1 MIPAYV
7 IERLFWESRGI
18 SIQEVVYL
26 EMVYALIIVLL
37 EVPTGVW
44 ADHTARR
51 RLVQIGVGLEWLS
64 FVVILYSFTFTGFF
78 VAISCSAVGSV
89 IRSGAENALLY
100 ESLQES
106 HDASSFERVLGRLN
120 AIGILSAVTA
130 ALSGSMLAQ
139 YLPLDWNYKLSIGSL
154 LIATVCSQFLVE
166 PTQREMEER
175 LTWRHLFKGFQF
187 VWSNKSLRH
196 VTISFLAAVSAF
208 NFIDE
213 FWQLYARDVSVPIYW
228 FGVISSG
235 LLLIQLPGQLF
246 AGTIARF
253 APSERWLKRFGW
265 MMGGGFLVIGLFPNP
280 IGIGVMGLLALL
292 YGTME
297 PLYYGLL
304 HHQVPSS
311 IRATTESSVSM
322 LWHLGILLFGVVFI
336 IGTTGSLFLAFSIIG
351 VVVWIVHAT
360 HP

>member
-51 RLVQIGVGLEWLS
+51 RLVQIGIWLEWLS
-64 FVVILYSFTFTGFF
+64 FVVILHSFTFIGFF
-78 VAISCSAVGSV
+78 VAISCSAIGSV

-139 YLPLDWNYKLSIGSL
+139 YLSLEWNYQLSIGSL
-154 LIATVCSQFLVE
+154 LMATLCSVFLVE
-166 PTQREMEER
+166 PTHREREER
-175 LTWRHLFKGFQF
+175 LTWRHVFKGFQF
-187 VWSNKSLRH
+187 IWSKQQLRY
-196 VTISFLAAVSAF
+196 VTIGFLATVSAF

-228 FGVISSG
+228 FGAISSV

-246 AGTIARF
+246 AGTLIRF
-253 APSERWLKRFGW
+253 ASSERWLNGFGW
-265 MMGGGFLVIGLFPNP
+265 VMGGGFLFIGLFPSP
-280 IGIGVMGLLALL
+280 IGIGVMGLLGIL
-292 YGTME
+292 YGAME

-322 LWHLGILLFGVVFI
+322 LWHLGILILGIVFI
-336 IGTTGSLFLAFSIIG
+336 GGTTSSLFLAFILIG
-351 VVVWIVHAT
+351 LVVWFVHAT
-360 HP
+360 HS

>member
-1 MIPAYV
+1 M

-26 EMVYALIIVLL
+26 EMVYALIIVLF

-51 RLVQIGVGLEWLS
+51 RLVQIGVALEWLS
-64 FVVILYSFTFTGFF
+64 FIVILYSFTFTGFF

-106 HDASSFERVLGRLN
+106 HEASSFERVLGKLN
-120 AIGILSAVTA
+120 AIGIVAAVVA

-139 YLPLDWNYKLSIGSL
+139 YLPLEWNYGVSSLSL
-154 LIATVCSQFLVE
+154 MMATLCSVFLVE
-166 PTQREMEER
+166 PTHREREER

-187 VWSNKSLRH
+187 IWSNRQLRY
-196 VTISFLAAVSAF
+196 VTIGFLAAVSAF

-246 AGTIARF
+246 AGTIVRV

-265 MMGGGFLVIGLFPNP
+265 MMGGGFLFIGLFPSP

-292 YGTME
+292 YGAME

-322 LWHLGILLFGVVFI
+322 LWHLGILGLGVVFI
-336 IGTTGSLFLAFSIIG
+336 IGTTASLFLAFSMIG
-351 VVVWIVHAT
+351 LVVWVVHVTAR
-360 HP
+360 

>member
-1 MIPAYV
+1 M

-37 EVPTGVW
+37 EIPTGVW
-44 ADHTARR
+44 ADQTARR

-64 FVVILYSFTFTGFF
+64 FFIILYSFTFTSFF

-100 ESLQES
+100 ESLQEG
-106 HDASSFERVLGRLN
+106 HEWKFESVLGRLN
-120 AIGILSAVTA
+120 AIGIVAAVTA
-130 ALSGSMLAQ
+130 ALSGSLLAQ
-139 YLPLDWNYKLSIGSL
+139 HLPMEWNYKLSIVSL
-154 LIATVCSQFLVE
+154 MMATVCSLFLVE
-166 PTQREMEER
+166 PNHREMEKR
-175 LTWRHLFKGFQF
+175 LTWRHLLKGFQF
-187 VWSNKSLRH
+187 VWSKKQLRH
-196 VTISFLAAVSAF
+196 VTIGFLSAVSAF

-213 FWQLYARDVSVPIYW
+213 FWQLYARDVSIPVYW

-246 AGTIARF
+246 AGVIARF
-253 APSERWLKRFGW
+253 ASSDRWLKRFGW
-265 MMGGGFLVIGLFPNP
+265 AIGGGFLFLGMFPSP

-292 YGTME
+292 YGAIE
-297 PLYYGLL
+297 PIYFGIL

-336 IGTTGSLFLAFSIIG
+336 AGTVWSLFLALTLIG
-351 VVVWIVHAT
+351 FVVWMVHAISR
-360 HP
+360 

>member
-18 SIQEVVYL
+18 TIQEVVYL
-26 EMVYALIIVLL
+26 EMIYALIIVLF

-44 ADHTARR
+44 ADRTTRR
-51 RLVQIGVGLEWLS
+51 RLIQVGVALEWLS
-64 FVVILYSFTFTGFF
+64 FWILLYSFTFSGFF
-78 VAISCSAVGSV
+78 VAISCSAIGSV

-106 HDASSFERVLGRLN
+106 QEVSSFERVLGKLN
-120 AIGILSAVTA
+120 AIGIVAAVTA

-139 YLPLDWNYKLSIGSL
+139 YLPLEWNYKLSIVSL
-154 LIATVCSQFLVE
+154 LIATTCSLSLIE
-166 PTQREMEER
+166 PTRREIEER
-175 LTWRHLFKGFQF
+175 LTWWHLLKGFQF
-187 VWSNKSLRH
+187 IWSNKQLWH

-213 FWQLYARDVSVPIYW
+213 FWQLYARDVSIPIYW
-228 FGVISSG
+228 FGAISSI

-246 AGTIARF
+246 AGTLIRF
-253 APSERWLKRFGW
+253 ASSEHWLNGFGW
-265 MMGGGFLVIGLFPNP
+265 LMGGGFLVIGLFPNP
-280 IGIGVMGLLALL
+280 IGIGLMGLLALI
-292 YGTME
+292 YGAME

-322 LWHLGILLFGVVFI
+322 LWHLGILVLGFVFI
-336 IGTTGSLFLAFSIIG
+336 VGTTVSLFLAFILIG
-351 VVVWIVHAT
+351 LVVWFVHAT
-360 HP
+360 AR